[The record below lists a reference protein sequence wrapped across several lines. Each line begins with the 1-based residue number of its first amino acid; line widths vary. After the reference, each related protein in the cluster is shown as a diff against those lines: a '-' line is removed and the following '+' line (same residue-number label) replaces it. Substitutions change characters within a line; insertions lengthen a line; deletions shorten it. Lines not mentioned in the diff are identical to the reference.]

1 MPGMSITY
9 QVRRTGRRSKNISV
23 RVYPDASV
31 RVSAPTWASMKDI
44 RRVVQMHAEWIAD
57 QVVQARA
64 TAPSYAEGAL
74 QYYVGKRYPLAFE
87 TPQAQA
93 TVTFTGRRLV
103 VATDDPAPVTVR
115 DLLREWYR
123 AQAAALFQA
132 RLPVVCADLHWLTA
146 LPNWRLRRMRAQW
159 GSCSESGDVT
169 LNTQLVK
176 APLPLIDYVIL
187 HEVAHIKYH
196 DHGRGFE
203 RLMDTHLPN
212 WRECRRDL
220 NTLGATILVD

>member
-1 MPGMSITY
+1 MPGMAITY

-31 RVSAPTWASMKDI
+31 RVSAPTWASMRDI
-44 RRVVQMHAEWIAD
+44 SRVVQMHAEWIAD

-64 TAPSYAEGAL
+64 SAPCYDEGAL
-74 QYYVGKRYPLAFE
+74 HYYVGKRYPLAFE
-87 TPQAQA
+87 EPRAKNA
-93 TVTFTGRRLV
+93 IKFTGRRVV
-103 VATDDPAPVTVR
+103 VATDDPSPIPVR
-115 DLLREWYR
+115 DLLRHWYR
-123 AQAAALFQA
+123 ARAAELFAA
-132 RLPVVCADLHWLTA
+132 RLPIVCEGRSWLKT

-176 APLPLIDYVIL
+176 APLHLIDYVIL
-187 HEVAHIKYH
+187 HEVAHIKHH

-203 RLMDTHLPN
+203 
-212 WRECRRDL
+212 
-220 NTLGATILVD
+220 

>member
-44 RRVVQMHAEWIAD
+44 RRVVQMHAAWIAD

-64 TAPSYAEGAL
+64 TAPCYDEGAL
-74 QYYVGKRYPLAFE
+74 HFYLGKRYPLAFE
-87 TPQAQA
+87 TAQA
-93 TVTFTGRRLV
+93 KETVAFTGRRLV
-103 VATDDPAPVTVR
+103 VATDDPAPATVR
-115 DLLREWYR
+115 DLLRRWYR
-123 AQAAALFQA
+123 NEAAELFAA
-132 RLPVVCADLHWLTA
+132 RLPLVCADLNWLSA
-146 LPNWRLRRMRAQW
+146 PPNWRLRRMRAQW

-187 HEVAHIKYH
+187 HEVAHIKHH